1 MGLHE
6 FNLTS
11 HGVVTGNSLV
21 VIASAKL
28 KWKILWDCHL
38 NHSTSTS
45 IKLDIL
51 YATIFYYVD
60 NSAMIMTTYI
70 TPSNRARWCVT
81 KTASIGKATP

>member
-1 MGLHE
+1 MSLHE

-45 IKLDIL
+45 TVQVCDFSKVYRISQLVHIL
-51 YATIFYYVD
+51 I
-60 NSAMIMTTYI
+60 
-70 TPSNRARWCVT
+70 C
-81 KTASIGKATP
+81 